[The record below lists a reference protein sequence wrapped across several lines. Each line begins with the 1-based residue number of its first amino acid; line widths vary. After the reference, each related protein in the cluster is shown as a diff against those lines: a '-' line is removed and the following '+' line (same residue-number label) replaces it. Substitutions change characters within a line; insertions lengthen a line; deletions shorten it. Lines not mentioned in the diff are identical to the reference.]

1 MLELRVAY
9 GGEELCCED
18 RGYPKLK
25 KLGLYLLN
33 RLKCVEVEEGAMS
46 VLRELDIASCRNLE
60 TVPSSIENLRNLQ
73 ELLI

>member
-9 GGEELCCED
+9 GGEELCCEA

-33 RLKCVEVEEGAMS
+33 QLKCVEVEEGAMS